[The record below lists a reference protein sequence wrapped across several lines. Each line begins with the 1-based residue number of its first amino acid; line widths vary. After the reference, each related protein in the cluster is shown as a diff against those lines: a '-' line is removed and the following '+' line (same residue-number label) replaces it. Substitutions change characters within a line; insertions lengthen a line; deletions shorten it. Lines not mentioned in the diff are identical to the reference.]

1 MKYYS
6 YRDIFFNAGLE
17 SVTFYKQKLAPTD
30 ERSLVIS
37 QSVEAF
43 VCYQL
48 MYKKWWNYSAET
60 SALTNNTFSNGHGLT
75 EKNHSDVEA
84 NCNGEAQSDVIF
96 SEGFWK
102 VLLSEPHANLQATQ
116 RNIAEVQRRV
126 TSLIQQHN
134 QCKDSHESPQ
144 ALGTSQPETS
154 EEHGGSLSGK
164 RYF

>member
-1 MKYYS
+1 M
-6 YRDIFFNAGLE
+6 
-17 SVTFYKQKLAPTD
+17 TFYKQKLDPTD

-37 QSVEAF
+37 ESVEAF

-60 SALTNNTFSNGHGLT
+60 SALTNNTFSNGDCLT
-75 EKNHSDVEA
+75 EKNHSEVEA
-84 NCNGEAQSDVIF
+84 NRNGEAQSDAIF

-116 RNIAEVQRRV
+116 RAIEEIQRRV
-126 TSLIQQHN
+126 TSLIQQHS
-134 QCKDSHESPQ
+134 QRKDSRESPQ
-144 ALGTSQPETS
+144 ALSTPQSETS
-154 EEHGGSLSGK
+154 EEHGGPLSGK